1 MEIKEEDEIKH
12 KNKLQKTCREFC
24 AILKFLYWKYIKE
37 NKETEARHYNDAKKK
52 IEIIQERRHLELIG
66 EKGGYKK
73 AYQDMLEIIE
83 GKYANIDSSRYTSE
97 EAMKVIEEIINE
109 IEELSKENG
118 IELRQEKEEEI
129 ER

>member
-1 MEIKEEDEIKH
+1 
-12 KNKLQKTCREFC
+12 
-24 AILKFLYWKYIKE
+24 
-37 NKETEARHYNDAKKK
+37 
-52 IEIIQERRHLELIG
+52 
-66 EKGGYKK
+66 
-73 AYQDMLEIIE
+73 MLEIIE